1 MALHAVEAPIEAERG
16 SNRVPQPVES
26 YIAFARKLPSQFD
39 DHAWLVEAT
48 DGRSVAAGF
57 CWSNSAGDPRVME
70 CDVFVRRGRRRQG
83 IGSRLLAT
91 ICNETLKEGRALLT
105 WSTFDAVL
113 AGERSRAGSVPA
125 SPD

>member
-16 SNRVPQPVES
+16 SNRMPQPVES

-39 DHAWLVEAT
+39 DHAWLVEAS

-57 CWSNSAGDPRVME
+57 CWSNSAGDRRVME
-70 CDVFVRRGRRRQG
+70 CDVFVRRDHRRQG

-91 ICNETLKEGRALLT
+91 ICEETVNASGRRYAPA
-105 WSTFDAVL
+105 DAGRVRPVRP
-113 AGERSRAGSVPA
+113 G
-125 SPD
+125 